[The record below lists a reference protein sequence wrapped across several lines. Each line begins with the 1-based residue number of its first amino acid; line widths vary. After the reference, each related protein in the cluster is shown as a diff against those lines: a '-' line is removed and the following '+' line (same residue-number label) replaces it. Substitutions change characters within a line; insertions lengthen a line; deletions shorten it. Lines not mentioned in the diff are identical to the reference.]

1 MLAALSVNKGCCSH
15 QATAA
20 NPVSPEGTQDGDKQA
35 ACLHAMA
42 TAAAPRGAPWGDS
55 GWERTGHG
63 PQAAKVLTKGMIS
76 MSPDSCV
83 FHTQKS
89 AKCTNLR
96 CLVFFSSNLLKFQ
109 LPGPCGETS
118 CASWLLPYLFGAVPQ
133 SYLTG
138 HAWGLSPQ
146 FCPQNKTQFSTFRL
160 CIVFFSQWPLTPHR
174 NGRQIP
180 VSVSHV
186 VLSTTLCAHT
196 DCAC

>member
-1 MLAALSVNKGCCSH
+1 MLI
-15 QATAA
+15 
-20 NPVSPEGTQDGDKQA
+20 
-35 ACLHAMA
+35 
-42 TAAAPRGAPWGDS
+42 
-55 GWERTGHG
+55 
-63 PQAAKVLTKGMIS
+63 KGMIS

-89 AKCTNLR
+89 AKFTNLR
-96 CLVFFSSNLLKFQ
+96 WLVFFSSNLLKFQ

-138 HAWGLSPQ
+138 HVRGLSPQ

-160 CIVFFSQWPLTPHR
+160 CIVFFSQWSLTPHR
-174 NGRQIP
+174 NGRQIS

-196 DCAC
+196 DCLLDHQRTSHLSSLRKFGS